1 MGQHLRLRTLL
12 ATLICSVALLPDARA
27 VISELH
33 SSQIDYEDWLESYG
47 YNPEREQI
55 IAIDNWN
62 RRELEG
68 SWPETEY
75 SYYEWLE
82 IREYYEAGE
91 DEEE

>member
-1 MGQHLRLRTLL
+1 ML
-12 ATLICSVALLPDARA
+12 ATVLCTVALLPDAHA
-27 VISELH
+27 TVSEWH
-33 SSQIDYEDWLESYG
+33 ANQIDYEDWLEERG

-62 RRELEG
+62 KRELEG

-82 IREYYEAGE
+82 VSEYYESGE
-91 DEEE
+91 DDE

>member
-1 MGQHLRLRTLL
+1 MRQHSRVRTLL
-12 ATLICSVALLPDARA
+12 ATMVCTVALLPGARA
-27 VISELH
+27 AVSEFH
-33 SSQIDYEDWLESYG
+33 YDQIDYHEWLESRG
-47 YNPEREQI
+47 YNSEREEI

-82 IREYYEAGE
+82 VSEYYEAEE
-91 DEEE
+91 DDE